1 MSESALSALL
11 PAVREDLL
19 RGIAYSIP
27 TTFAAGTK
35 LYRFSSSHLFGEGF
49 YVSPWW
55 FKHEDF
61 LHVFD
66 TVRRDPEYLSA
77 RARGQ
82 ATIPMVWNGADTAN
96 LLDCVAEAVLK
107 VQTLFFRGP
116 GRDQRRGTKI
126 LRAPKGA
133 MQNFLPA
140 LSWKNDPKPNLM
152 TARSVLE
159 GMRVTPIDQF
169 SM

>member
-1 MSESALSALL
+1 MPASALSGLL
-11 PAVREDLL
+11 PAVRNDLL
-19 RGIAYSIP
+19 RGIAYAVP

-61 LHVFD
+61 RFVFEA
-66 TVRRDPEYLSA
+66 VSRDPESLSA

-82 ATIPMVWNGADTAN
+82 ATIPLVWNGADTVN
-96 LLDCVAEAVLK
+96 LLDCVAQAILK
-107 VQTLFFRGP
+107 SDTLFFRGP

-133 MQNFLPA
+133 MQNFLPD
-140 LSWKNDPKPNLM
+140 LTWKNDPRPNLM
-152 TARSVLE
+152 TARKLLDSMQVI
-159 GMRVTPIDQF
+159 PIEQF
-169 SM
+169 VI